1 MFKKILLA
9 TSRGFGFG
17 IGMTISF
24 RLLNMLNNKT
34 KQNIKTSEKIDFKFK
49 K

>member
-1 MFKKILLA
+1 MFEKILLA

-24 RLLNMLNNKT
+24 RLLNMLNN
-34 KQNIKTSEKIDFKFK
+34 NTSKKIDFKFK